1 MPLSGKGTGSP
12 NLRFGTVGDDSNS
25 MIPRCDSL
33 EPNRHRRDNEP
44 VDVEDVH
51 REAAGLL
58 GISVKSHRQGR
69 YPNRAS
75 PLRSQTCPIN
85 LYPQSDRS
93 LEPLHGSGSDVHAA
107 AKGKGRMQEGGWQ
120 RHCILG
126 SAYNDIVHMDVEHW
140 RSEPTE
146 IRLRAAELGR

>member
-1 MPLSGKGTGSP
+1 MRLP
-12 NLRFGTVGDDSNS
+12 
-25 MIPRCDSL
+25 
-33 EPNRHRRDNEP
+33 EHNRHRRDSEP

-69 YPNRAS
+69 YRNRAS

-107 AKGKGRMQEGGWQ
+107 AKGKGTMQEGGWQ

-140 RSEPTE
+140 RANQRKYEFAQPNEADSQ
-146 IRLRAAELGR
+146 R

>member
-1 MPLSGKGTGSP
+1 MPLSGKGTASP
-12 NLRFGTVGDDSNS
+12 NPRFGIVGDDLNVTT
-25 MIPRCDSL
+25 ICSL
-33 EPNRHRRDNEP
+33 PEPNRHRRDNEP

-69 YPNRAS
+69 HRNRAS

-93 LEPLHGSGSDVHAA
+93 LEPLHGGGSDAHAA
-107 AKGKGRMQEGGWQ
+107 AEEKRDNAREVVGR
-120 RHCILG
+120 RHC
-126 SAYNDIVHMDVEHW
+126 
-140 RSEPTE
+140 
-146 IRLRAAELGR
+146 AEDLSKALITTLCIWTWSIGGANQQKYEFAQPN